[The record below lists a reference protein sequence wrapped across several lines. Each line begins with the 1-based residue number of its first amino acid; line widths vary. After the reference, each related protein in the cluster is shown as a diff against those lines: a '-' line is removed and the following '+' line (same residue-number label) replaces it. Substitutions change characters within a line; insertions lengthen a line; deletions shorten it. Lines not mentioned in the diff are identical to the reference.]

1 MCDLVSMEM
10 ADESSLTIDEMA
22 SKLKCSRGWIQ
33 LSVDAGCPTQENG
46 KLQVRDLM
54 LFQLTNIHRIRELAG
69 LQPMETEASQTD
81 LRPNVKAILETQ
93 LEWLQVR
100 STRDSVKKA
109 ARLVH
114 QKLQAI
120 DDI

>member
-1 MCDLVSMEM
+1 MLSIMEM
-10 ADESSLTIDEMA
+10 ANEGALTIDEMA

-33 LSVDAGCPTQENG
+33 LSVDAGCPLQADG
-46 KLQVRDLM
+46 KLRVRDLM
-54 LFQLTNIHRIRELAG
+54 LFQLTNIRRIRELAG
-69 LQPMETEASQTD
+69 LRPIETEASGKD

-109 ARLVH
+109 ARLVRE
-114 QKLQAI
+114 KLQAMEGI
-120 DDI
+120 

>member
-1 MCDLVSMEM
+1 MEA
-10 ADESSLTIDEMA
+10 ADESSLTIEEMA
-22 SKLKCSRGWIQ
+22 SKLKCARGWIQ
-33 LSVDAGCPTQENG
+33 LSIDAGCPTQEDG

-54 LFQLTNIHRIRELAG
+54 LFQLTNIQHIRELAG
-69 LQPMETEASQTD
+69 LEPLNAVSETD

-93 LEWLQVR
+93 LEWLQAR

-114 QKLQAI
+114 EKIQAI
-120 DDI
+120 DGI